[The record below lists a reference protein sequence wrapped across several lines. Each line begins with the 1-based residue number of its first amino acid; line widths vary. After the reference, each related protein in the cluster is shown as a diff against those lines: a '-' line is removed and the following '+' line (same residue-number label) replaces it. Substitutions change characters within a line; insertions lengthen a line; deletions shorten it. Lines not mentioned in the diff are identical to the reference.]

1 MIIFFGHYSSLSNV
15 YDSGEYLALY
25 VVYGNAEVM
34 VVLVMYHSSI
44 EVDGQR
50 FLDVIHQNK
59 GKHPS
64 NYLDYE
70 HHGDHHTKLLHR
82 KKHNIIEI
90 IETDVCPT
98 HQLCVEWPI
107 TISNHL
113 ITP

>member
-1 MIIFFGHYSSLSNV
+1 MK
-15 YDSGEYLALY
+15 YDEYLALY

-64 NYLDYE
+64 NNL
-70 HHGDHHTKLLHR
+70 
-82 KKHNIIEI
+82 N
-90 IETDVCPT
+90 
-98 HQLCVEWPI
+98 
-107 TISNHL
+107 
-113 ITP
+113 

>member
-1 MIIFFGHYSSLSNV
+1 MFMILV
-15 YDSGEYLALY
+15 YYDEYLALY

-82 KKHNIIEI
+82 KNI
-90 IETDVCPT
+90 TS
-98 HQLCVEWPI
+98 LKSLKLMCVPH
-107 TISNHL
+107 ISCV
-113 ITP
+113 